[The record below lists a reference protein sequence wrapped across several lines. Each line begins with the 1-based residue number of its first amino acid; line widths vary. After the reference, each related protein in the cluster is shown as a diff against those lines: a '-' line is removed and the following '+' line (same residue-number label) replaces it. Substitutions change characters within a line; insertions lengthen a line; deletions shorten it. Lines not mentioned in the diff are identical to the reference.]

1 MHGAAG
7 LVALALLLVI
17 ALAGCGGRRQP
28 QPSVAAPHRVVHP
41 APRPSRLLPVEVTV
55 LDGDT
60 GKAIPHP
67 LVSAVG
73 AVRRHGILFVAPR
86 TRSLTVTSRAPDY
99 PARTVRLQ
107 LGARRR
113 LTVSLYRSDGQWLMY
128 GASPART
135 QTQDAIRIRPPFR
148 VVWSRYLGTLLE
160 FPAVV
165 DDGVAYLSNLHGLL
179 FALSMRSG
187 RTLWQLDMHT
197 VEEDSSPAVVG
208 PELVAHVKAGRVLVI
223 DRASGRVRWSYRTSG
238 EVESSPVVEQGIDYL
253 GDWAG
258 DVYALDLRTHK
269 PRWVYHD
276 GCKIT
281 ASATIAG
288 GVIYL
293 GDYCG
298 RVLALERSNG
308 RLLWSRSAGGVVY
321 GTSATAGGRLF
332 VPSRASESLV
342 AFKTNGNYLWR
353 VQAGGLVYSAP
364 AVWRGRVVLRLLHG
378 RVVLRVGGHGHRPLD
393 AERRGRDLR
402 LADGDRRRRLRRHVR
417 PPHRRCERPHR
428 PRPLLVPPR
437 RVRRRFREP
446 RPAAALRL
454 GEHLGGRAPPL
465 SRDFSDGAR
474 RLRER
479 DGVAG
484 EAEGERRLPEP
495 RR

>member
-7 LVALALLLVI
+7 LAALALLLVL
-17 ALAGCGGRRQP
+17 ALAGCGGTRHQQP
-28 QPSVAAPHRVVHP
+28 PVAAAHRVVHR
-41 APRPSRLLPVEVTV
+41 APRPSALLPVEVTV

-60 GKAIPHP
+60 GKPIPHAR
-67 LVSAVG
+67 VSAVG
-73 AVRRHGILFVAPR
+73 AVRRHGILLVSPR
-86 TRSLTVTSRAPDY
+86 TRSVTVTSRAPGY

-107 LGARRR
+107 LGRRR
-113 LTVSLYRSDGQWLMY
+113 HLTVSLYRTDGQWLMY

-135 QTQDAIRIRPPFR
+135 QSQDAIRIRPPFR
-148 VVWSRYLGTLLE
+148 IVWSRYLGTLLE

-165 DDGVAYLSNLHGLL
+165 DDGVAYLSNLHGQL

-197 VEEDSSPAVVG
+197 FEEDSSPAVVG
-208 PELVAHVKAGRVLVI
+208 ADLVAHVKAGRVLVI
-223 DRASGRVRWSYRTSG
+223 DRASGRVRWSYATSG
-238 EVESSPVVEQGIDYL
+238 EVESSPVVEHGIDYL

-269 PRWVYHD
+269 PLWVYHD

-288 GVIYL
+288 GVLYL

-321 GTSATAGGRLF
+321 GTSATAAGRLF

-342 AFKTNGNYLWR
+342 AFKTDGEYLWR

-364 AVWRGRVVLRLLHG
+364 AVWHG
-378 RVVLRVGGHGHRPLD
+378 RVYFGSYTGELYCVSAATGTILWTLNAGGEISGSPTVIDGVVYVGTFAHRIVGANARSGQILFSFPHGEYVAVSGNRGRLLLYGW
-393 AERRGRDLR
+393 ASIWAVEERR
-402 LADGDRRRRLRRHVR
+402 
-417 PPHRRCERPHR
+417 
-428 PRPLLVPPR
+428 
-437 RVRRRFREP
+437 
-446 RPAAALRL
+446 
-454 GEHLGGRAPPL
+454 
-465 SRDFSDGAR
+465 
-474 RLRER
+474 
-479 DGVAG
+479 
-484 EAEGERRLPEP
+484 
-495 RR
+495 